1 MKQLSKLKI
10 TASILGLVLVII
22 MYTTI
27 TNFNKLMAA
36 GGITI
41 LIIFVG
47 EIIRLFVDPKEI
59 VRIIGDK
66 KLKLTGNFKW

>member
-47 EIIRLFVDPKEI
+47 EIIRLFEV
-59 VRIIGDK
+59 VCG
-66 KLKLTGNFKW
+66 LNLSGLVMMSV